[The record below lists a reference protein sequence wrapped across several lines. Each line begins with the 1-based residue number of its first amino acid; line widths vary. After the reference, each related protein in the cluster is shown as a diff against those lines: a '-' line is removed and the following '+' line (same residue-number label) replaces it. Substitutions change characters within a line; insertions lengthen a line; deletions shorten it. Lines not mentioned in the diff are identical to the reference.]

1 MLINIK
7 YDKPEHLKSVKQS
20 AYIKFN
26 YNKYIVD
33 TIRMIY
39 PRYYDVNARTWE
51 IPYDY
56 VSYLQENLSKYNT
69 FNIIG
74 KPISE
79 KKYNKKEVKEY
90 TLPKQLK
97 TKLYDYQKDVFNEC
111 MTYNRYLLL
120 LETGCG
126 KAQPLY
132 SKLLTANGYVNM
144 QDIKVGDKVFG
155 DDGQLHEVLGVFPQ
169 GYKDVYEIT
178 LSDKTKCR
186 CSDEHLWTVY
196 NVNKHRE
203 ETITVNDMLNYGLYR
218 FNKHKKGTFK
228 KWMFKLPYIEP
239 INFDKKEVPIDP
251 WVFGML
257 IGDGSFR
264 EGCVS
269 ISLYEKDSKDK
280 MLSKLK
286 LANLDLGNIPF
297 ELGGFNICHINGK
310 YNALKNSIKDL
321 GLFGHR
327 SEEKFIPDIY
337 KYNSY
342 SVRLELLRGLFD
354 SGGTIQD
361 NSTLSY
367 STSSKQLAYDVQF
380 LVQSFGGTCSIS
392 EKERHYTYNGERKEG
407 LNSFDL
413 YIKMPEGIKIFTSDK
428 HNSRCTKK
436 QHVTNY
442 RIIRDIKYIGK
453 EPCQCIY
460 IDSESHLYLTDNLI
474 PTHNTVVTQ
483 TSLIKHKELNHINN
497 VLIIVCVSG
506 LKYTWQNEFKKH
518 FNMNAK
524 VLGDRLNRKGYY
536 EVKKNEDKLY
546 DLKHLDK
553 DNYIYITNIE
563 SLRDKKI
570 LEELKKLFKKG
581 IFDCLVVD
589 ECHKVKSSGSI
600 QGKALLSL
608 SKYTKYMYE
617 LTGTIITN
625 SPIDLYVPLKCMQV
639 EESNFNSFKNHY
651 CTMGGFGGYQIVG
664 YKHMDEL
671 QSKLLSCSVRL
682 RKEDVLDLPDKVY
695 IDEYVEMGTRQR
707 KLYEDVKKAIVD
719 DIDAVMLSVNPLSQL
734 IRLRQASTDTSI
746 LSTTVK
752 ESAKYDRALELI
764 KDIVDENK
772 SVVVFSELAT
782 VIDNFYKILPYK
794 KVAKVTGT
802 TKDREQQINMFM
814 SDDDCHII
822 LGTEAL
828 QTGYTLTKANT
839 VIFLDEPWTAAQRE
853 QAESRIYRL
862 TQNSSVN
869 IITLM
874 CKNSIDEYIHNL
886 ISRKA
891 VVSDALIDNKYNI
904 KDKDVI
910 NYIITGEGSL

>member
-7 YDKPEHLKSVKQS
+7 YDKPEHLKSVQQS

-39 PRYYDVNARTWE
+39 PRYYDVNTRTWE

-111 MTYNRYLLL
+111 MTYNRYMLL
-120 LETGCG
+120 LEMGLG
-126 KAQPLY
+126 KSITIA
-132 SKLLTANGYVNM
+132 STIVK
-144 QDIKVGDKVFG
+144 
-155 DDGQLHEVLGVFPQ
+155 HE
-169 GYKDVYEIT
+169 
-178 LSDKTKCR
+178 
-186 CSDEHLWTVY
+186 
-196 NVNKHRE
+196 
-203 ETITVNDMLNYGLYR
+203 
-218 FNKHKKGTFK
+218 
-228 KWMFKLPYIEP
+228 
-239 INFDKKEVPIDP
+239 
-251 WVFGML
+251 
-257 IGDGSFR
+257 
-264 EGCVS
+264 
-269 ISLYEKDSKDK
+269 
-280 MLSKLK
+280 
-286 LANLDLGNIPF
+286 
-297 ELGGFNICHINGK
+297 
-310 YNALKNSIKDL
+310 
-321 GLFGHR
+321 
-327 SEEKFIPDIY
+327 
-337 KYNSY
+337 
-342 SVRLELLRGLFD
+342 
-354 SGGTIQD
+354 
-361 NSTLSY
+361 
-367 STSSKQLAYDVQF
+367 
-380 LVQSFGGTCSIS
+380 
-392 EKERHYTYNGERKEG
+392 
-407 LNSFDL
+407 
-413 YIKMPEGIKIFTSDK
+413 
-428 HNSRCTKK
+428 
-436 QHVTNY
+436 
-442 RIIRDIKYIGK
+442 
-453 EPCQCIY
+453 
-460 IDSESHLYLTDNLI
+460 
-474 PTHNTVVTQ
+474 
-483 TSLIKHKELNHINN
+483 ELNHINN
-497 VLIIVCVSG
+497 VLVIVCVSG
-506 LKYTWQNEFKKH
+506 LKYTWKTEFKKH
-518 FNMNAK
+518 FNMDVK

-553 DNYIYITNIE
+553 DNYVYITNIE

-600 QGKALLSL
+600 QGKALLCL

-695 IDEYVEMGTRQR
+695 IDEYVDMGTKQR

-719 DIDAVMLSVNPLSQL
+719 DIDNVMLSVNPLSQL

-782 VIDNFYKILPYK
+782 VINNFYKILPYK
-794 KVAKVTGT
+794 KVAKVTGS

-814 SDDDCHII
+814 NDDDCHII

-839 VIFLDEPWTAAQRE
+839 VIFLDEPWTAAQKN
-853 QAESRIYRL
+853 QAIDRLHRL
-862 TQNSSVN
+862 TQKDSVN
-869 IITLM
+869 IITIM

-904 KDKDVI
+904 KDKNVI
-910 NYIITGEGSL
+910 NYIITGEGNL

>member
-7 YDKPEHLKSVKQS
+7 YGKPEHLKSVQQS

-39 PRYYDVNARTWE
+39 PRYYDVNTRTWE

-56 VSYLQENLSKYNT
+56 VSYVQENLSEYNT

-74 KPISE
+74 KRISE

-120 LETGCG
+120 LEMGLG
-126 KAQPLY
+126 KSVTIA
-132 SKLLTANGYVNM
+132 STIVK
-144 QDIKVGDKVFG
+144 
-155 DDGQLHEVLGVFPQ
+155 HE
-169 GYKDVYEIT
+169 
-178 LSDKTKCR
+178 
-186 CSDEHLWTVY
+186 
-196 NVNKHRE
+196 
-203 ETITVNDMLNYGLYR
+203 
-218 FNKHKKGTFK
+218 
-228 KWMFKLPYIEP
+228 
-239 INFDKKEVPIDP
+239 
-251 WVFGML
+251 
-257 IGDGSFR
+257 
-264 EGCVS
+264 
-269 ISLYEKDSKDK
+269 
-280 MLSKLK
+280 
-286 LANLDLGNIPF
+286 
-297 ELGGFNICHINGK
+297 
-310 YNALKNSIKDL
+310 
-321 GLFGHR
+321 
-327 SEEKFIPDIY
+327 
-337 KYNSY
+337 
-342 SVRLELLRGLFD
+342 
-354 SGGTIQD
+354 
-361 NSTLSY
+361 
-367 STSSKQLAYDVQF
+367 
-380 LVQSFGGTCSIS
+380 
-392 EKERHYTYNGERKEG
+392 
-407 LNSFDL
+407 
-413 YIKMPEGIKIFTSDK
+413 
-428 HNSRCTKK
+428 
-436 QHVTNY
+436 
-442 RIIRDIKYIGK
+442 
-453 EPCQCIY
+453 
-460 IDSESHLYLTDNLI
+460 
-474 PTHNTVVTQ
+474 
-483 TSLIKHKELNHINN
+483 ELNHINN
-497 VLIIVCVSG
+497 VLVIVCVSG

-518 FNMNAK
+518 FNMNVK

-570 LEELKKLFKKG
+570 LEELKKLFKNG

-695 IDEYVEMGTRQR
+695 IAEYVEMGTRQR
-707 KLYEDVKKAIVD
+707 KLYEDVNKAIVD
-719 DIDAVMLSVNPLSQL
+719 DIDNVMLSVNPLSQL

-746 LSTTVK
+746 LSTTIK

-764 KDIVDENK
+764 KDIVVENK

-782 VIDNFYKILPYK
+782 VINNFYKLLPYK
-794 KVAKVTGT
+794 KVAKVTGS

-904 KDKDVI
+904 KDKNVI

>member
-1 MLINIK
+1 MNINIK
-7 YDKPEHLKSVKQS
+7 YDKPTHLKSVQQS

-39 PRYYDVNARTWE
+39 PRYYDVDTRTWE

-56 VSYLQENLSKYNT
+56 VSYLQENLNKYNT

-120 LETGCG
+120 LEMGLG
-126 KAQPLY
+126 KSITIA
-132 SKLLTANGYVNM
+132 STIVK
-144 QDIKVGDKVFG
+144 
-155 DDGQLHEVLGVFPQ
+155 HE
-169 GYKDVYEIT
+169 
-178 LSDKTKCR
+178 
-186 CSDEHLWTVY
+186 
-196 NVNKHRE
+196 
-203 ETITVNDMLNYGLYR
+203 
-218 FNKHKKGTFK
+218 
-228 KWMFKLPYIEP
+228 
-239 INFDKKEVPIDP
+239 
-251 WVFGML
+251 
-257 IGDGSFR
+257 
-264 EGCVS
+264 
-269 ISLYEKDSKDK
+269 
-280 MLSKLK
+280 
-286 LANLDLGNIPF
+286 
-297 ELGGFNICHINGK
+297 
-310 YNALKNSIKDL
+310 
-321 GLFGHR
+321 
-327 SEEKFIPDIY
+327 
-337 KYNSY
+337 
-342 SVRLELLRGLFD
+342 
-354 SGGTIQD
+354 
-361 NSTLSY
+361 
-367 STSSKQLAYDVQF
+367 
-380 LVQSFGGTCSIS
+380 
-392 EKERHYTYNGERKEG
+392 
-407 LNSFDL
+407 
-413 YIKMPEGIKIFTSDK
+413 
-428 HNSRCTKK
+428 
-436 QHVTNY
+436 
-442 RIIRDIKYIGK
+442 
-453 EPCQCIY
+453 
-460 IDSESHLYLTDNLI
+460 
-474 PTHNTVVTQ
+474 
-483 TSLIKHKELNHINN
+483 ELNHINN
-497 VLIIVCVSG
+497 VLVIVCVSG
-506 LKYTWQNEFKKH
+506 LKYTWKTEFKKH
-518 FNMNAK
+518 FNMNVK

-553 DNYIYITNIE
+553 DNYVYITNIE

-695 IDEYVEMGTRQR
+695 IDEYVDMGTRQR

-719 DIDAVMLSVNPLSQL
+719 DIDNVMLSVNPLSQL

-746 LSTTVK
+746 LSTTIK

-782 VIDNFYKILPYK
+782 VIDNFYKLLPYK
-794 KVAKVTGT
+794 KVAKVTGN

-814 SDDDCHII
+814 NDDDCHII

-839 VIFLDEPWTAAQRE
+839 VIFLDEPWTAAQRT

-862 TQNSSVN
+862 TQKDSVN

-904 KDKDVI
+904 KDKNVI

>member
-1 MLINIK
+1 MNINIK
-7 YDKPEHLKSVKQS
+7 YDKPTHLKSVQQS

-26 YNKYIVD
+26 YNKHIVD

-39 PRYYDVNARTWE
+39 PRYYDVNTRTWE

-56 VSYLQENLSKYNT
+56 VSYLQENLNKYNT

-74 KPISE
+74 KPISD
-79 KKYNKKEVKEY
+79 KTYNKKEVKEY

-126 KAQPLY
+126 K
-132 SKLLTANGYVNM
+132 
-144 QDIKVGDKVFG
+144 
-155 DDGQLHEVLGVFPQ
+155 
-169 GYKDVYEIT
+169 
-178 LSDKTKCR
+178 
-186 CSDEHLWTVY
+186 TV
-196 NVNKHRE
+196 
-203 ETITVNDMLNYGLYR
+203 
-218 FNKHKKGTFK
+218 
-228 KWMFKLPYIEP
+228 
-239 INFDKKEVPIDP
+239 
-251 WVFGML
+251 
-257 IGDGSFR
+257 
-264 EGCVS
+264 C
-269 ISLYEKDSKDK
+269 
-280 MLSKLK
+280 
-286 LANLDLGNIPF
+286 
-297 ELGGFNICHINGK
+297 
-310 YNALKNSIKDL
+310 
-321 GLFGHR
+321 
-327 SEEKFIPDIY
+327 
-337 KYNSY
+337 
-342 SVRLELLRGLFD
+342 
-354 SGGTIQD
+354 
-361 NSTLSY
+361 
-367 STSSKQLAYDVQF
+367 
-380 LVQSFGGTCSIS
+380 
-392 EKERHYTYNGERKEG
+392 
-407 LNSFDL
+407 
-413 YIKMPEGIKIFTSDK
+413 
-428 HNSRCTKK
+428 
-436 QHVTNY
+436 
-442 RIIRDIKYIGK
+442 
-453 EPCQCIY
+453 
-460 IDSESHLYLTDNLI
+460 
-474 PTHNTVVTQ
+474 TQ

-497 VLIIVCVSG
+497 ILVIVCVSG

-518 FNMNAK
+518 FNMSVK

-695 IDEYVEMGTRQR
+695 IDEYVDMGTKQR

-719 DIDAVMLSVNPLSQL
+719 DIDNVMLSVNPLSQL

-746 LSTTVK
+746 LSTTIE

-782 VIDNFYKILPYK
+782 VINNFYKILPYK
-794 KVAKVTGT
+794 KVAKVTGS

-814 SDDDCHII
+814 NDGDCHII

-862 TQNSSVN
+862 TQKDSVN

-904 KDKDVI
+904 KDKNVI
-910 NYIITGEGSL
+910 NYIITGEGQL

>member
-1 MLINIK
+1 MNINIK
-7 YDKPEHLKSVKQS
+7 YDKPTHLKSVQQS

-26 YNKYIVD
+26 YNKHIVD

-39 PRYYDVNARTWE
+39 PRYYDVDNRTWE

-56 VSYLQENLSKYNT
+56 VSYLQENLNKYNT

-74 KPISE
+74 KPISD
-79 KKYNKKEVKEY
+79 KTYNKKEVKEY

-120 LETGCG
+120 LSQGLG
-126 KAQPLY
+126 K
-132 SKLLTANGYVNM
+132 TV
-144 QDIKVGDKVFG
+144 
-155 DDGQLHEVLGVFPQ
+155 
-169 GYKDVYEIT
+169 IT
-178 LSDKTKCR
+178 Q
-186 CSDEHLWTVY
+186 
-196 NVNKHRE
+196 
-203 ETITVNDMLNYGLYR
+203 
-218 FNKHKKGTFK
+218 
-228 KWMFKLPYIEP
+228 
-239 INFDKKEVPIDP
+239 
-251 WVFGML
+251 
-257 IGDGSFR
+257 
-264 EGCVS
+264 
-269 ISLYEKDSKDK
+269 
-280 MLSKLK
+280 
-286 LANLDLGNIPF
+286 A
-297 ELGGFNICHINGK
+297 
-310 YNALKNSIKDL
+310 
-321 GLFGHR
+321 
-327 SEEKFIPDIY
+327 
-337 KYNSY
+337 
-342 SVRLELLRGLFD
+342 
-354 SGGTIQD
+354 
-361 NSTLSY
+361 
-367 STSSKQLAYDVQF
+367 
-380 LVQSFGGTCSIS
+380 
-392 EKERHYTYNGERKEG
+392 
-407 LNSFDL
+407 
-413 YIKMPEGIKIFTSDK
+413 
-428 HNSRCTKK
+428 
-436 QHVTNY
+436 
-442 RIIRDIKYIGK
+442 
-453 EPCQCIY
+453 
-460 IDSESHLYLTDNLI
+460 
-474 PTHNTVVTQ
+474 
-483 TSLIKHKELNHINN
+483 SLIKHKELNHINN
-497 VLIIVCVSG
+497 VLVIVCVSG

-518 FNMNAK
+518 FNMNVK
-524 VLGDRLNRKGYY
+524 VLGDRLNKKGYY
-536 EVKKNEDKLY
+536 EVKKNDDKLY

-625 SPIDLYVPLKCMQV
+625 SPIDLYVPLKCMRV
-639 EESNFNSFKNHY
+639 EESNFNMFKNHY
-651 CTMGGFGGYQIVG
+651 CTFGGFGGYQIVG

-695 IDEYVEMGTRQR
+695 IDEYVDMGTKQR
-707 KLYEDVKKAIVD
+707 KLYEDVKRAIVD
-719 DIDAVMLSVNPLSQL
+719 DMDNVMLSVNPLSQL

-746 LSTTVK
+746 LSTTIK

-764 KDIVDENK
+764 KDIVEEDK

-782 VIDNFYKILPYK
+782 VIDNFYKLLPYK
-794 KVAKVTGT
+794 KVAKVTGN

-814 SDDDCHII
+814 NDDDCHII

-839 VIFLDEPWTAAQRE
+839 VIFLDEPWTAAQRT
-853 QAESRIYRL
+853 QAEDRCHRIS
-862 TQNSSVN
+862 QHNNVN

-904 KDKDVI
+904 KDKNVI
-910 NYIITGEGSL
+910 NYIITGEGQL

>member
-1 MLINIK
+1 MNINIK
-7 YDKPEHLKSVKQS
+7 YDKPTHLKSVQQS

-26 YNKYIVD
+26 YNKHIVD

-39 PRYYDVNARTWE
+39 PRYYDVDNRTWE

-56 VSYLQENLSKYNT
+56 VSYLQENLNKYNT

-74 KPISE
+74 KPISD
-79 KKYNKKEVKEY
+79 KTYNKKEVKEY

-120 LETGCG
+120 LSQGLG
-126 KAQPLY
+126 K
-132 SKLLTANGYVNM
+132 TV
-144 QDIKVGDKVFG
+144 
-155 DDGQLHEVLGVFPQ
+155 
-169 GYKDVYEIT
+169 IT
-178 LSDKTKCR
+178 Q
-186 CSDEHLWTVY
+186 
-196 NVNKHRE
+196 
-203 ETITVNDMLNYGLYR
+203 
-218 FNKHKKGTFK
+218 
-228 KWMFKLPYIEP
+228 
-239 INFDKKEVPIDP
+239 
-251 WVFGML
+251 
-257 IGDGSFR
+257 
-264 EGCVS
+264 
-269 ISLYEKDSKDK
+269 
-280 MLSKLK
+280 
-286 LANLDLGNIPF
+286 A
-297 ELGGFNICHINGK
+297 
-310 YNALKNSIKDL
+310 
-321 GLFGHR
+321 
-327 SEEKFIPDIY
+327 
-337 KYNSY
+337 
-342 SVRLELLRGLFD
+342 
-354 SGGTIQD
+354 
-361 NSTLSY
+361 
-367 STSSKQLAYDVQF
+367 
-380 LVQSFGGTCSIS
+380 
-392 EKERHYTYNGERKEG
+392 
-407 LNSFDL
+407 
-413 YIKMPEGIKIFTSDK
+413 
-428 HNSRCTKK
+428 
-436 QHVTNY
+436 
-442 RIIRDIKYIGK
+442 
-453 EPCQCIY
+453 
-460 IDSESHLYLTDNLI
+460 
-474 PTHNTVVTQ
+474 
-483 TSLIKHKELNHINN
+483 SLIKHKELNHINN
-497 VLIIVCVSG
+497 VLVIVCVSG

-518 FNMNAK
+518 FNMNVK
-524 VLGDRLNRKGYY
+524 VLGDRLNKKGYY
-536 EVKKNEDKLY
+536 EVKKNDDKLY

-625 SPIDLYVPLKCMQV
+625 SPIDLYVPLKCMRV
-639 EESNFNSFKNHY
+639 EESNFNMFKNHY
-651 CTMGGFGGYQIVG
+651 CTFGGFGGYQIVG

-695 IDEYVEMGTRQR
+695 IDEYVDMGTKQR
-707 KLYEDVKKAIVD
+707 KLYEDVKRAIVD
-719 DIDAVMLSVNPLSQL
+719 DMDNVMLSVNPLSQL

-746 LSTTVK
+746 LSTTIK

-764 KDIVDENK
+764 KDIVEEDK

-782 VIDNFYKILPYK
+782 VIDNFYKLLPYK
-794 KVAKVTGT
+794 KVAKITGN

-814 SDDDCHII
+814 NDDDCHII

-839 VIFLDEPWTAAQRE
+839 VIFLDEPWTAAQRT
-853 QAESRIYRL
+853 QAEDRCHRIS
-862 TQNSSVN
+862 QHNNVN

-904 KDKDVI
+904 KDKNVI
-910 NYIITGEGSL
+910 NYIITGEGQL

>member
-1 MLINIK
+1 MNINIK
-7 YDKPEHLKSVKQS
+7 YDKPEHLKSVQQS

-26 YNKYIVD
+26 YNKHIVD

-39 PRYYDVNARTWE
+39 PRYYDVNTRTWE

-56 VSYLQENLSKYNT
+56 VSYLQENLNKYNT

-74 KPISE
+74 KPISD
-79 KKYNKKEVKEY
+79 KTYNKKEVKEY

-120 LETGCG
+120 LETGTG
-126 KAQPLY
+126 K
-132 SKLLTANGYVNM
+132 
-144 QDIKVGDKVFG
+144 
-155 DDGQLHEVLGVFPQ
+155 
-169 GYKDVYEIT
+169 
-178 LSDKTKCR
+178 
-186 CSDEHLWTVY
+186 TV
-196 NVNKHRE
+196 
-203 ETITVNDMLNYGLYR
+203 
-218 FNKHKKGTFK
+218 
-228 KWMFKLPYIEP
+228 
-239 INFDKKEVPIDP
+239 
-251 WVFGML
+251 
-257 IGDGSFR
+257 
-264 EGCVS
+264 C
-269 ISLYEKDSKDK
+269 
-280 MLSKLK
+280 
-286 LANLDLGNIPF
+286 
-297 ELGGFNICHINGK
+297 
-310 YNALKNSIKDL
+310 
-321 GLFGHR
+321 
-327 SEEKFIPDIY
+327 
-337 KYNSY
+337 
-342 SVRLELLRGLFD
+342 
-354 SGGTIQD
+354 
-361 NSTLSY
+361 
-367 STSSKQLAYDVQF
+367 
-380 LVQSFGGTCSIS
+380 
-392 EKERHYTYNGERKEG
+392 
-407 LNSFDL
+407 
-413 YIKMPEGIKIFTSDK
+413 
-428 HNSRCTKK
+428 
-436 QHVTNY
+436 
-442 RIIRDIKYIGK
+442 
-453 EPCQCIY
+453 
-460 IDSESHLYLTDNLI
+460 
-474 PTHNTVVTQ
+474 TQ

-497 VLIIVCVSG
+497 VLVIVCVSG

-518 FNMNAK
+518 FNMNVK

-695 IDEYVEMGTRQR
+695 IDEYVDMGTKQR

-719 DIDAVMLSVNPLSQL
+719 DIDNVMLSVNPLSQL

-746 LSTTVK
+746 LSTTIK

-772 SVVVFSELAT
+772 SAVVFSELAT

-794 KVAKVTGT
+794 KVAKVTGS

-814 SDDDCHII
+814 NDDDCHII

-839 VIFLDEPWTAAQRE
+839 VIFLDEPWTAAQRI

-869 IITLM
+869 IITIM
-874 CKNSIDEYIHNL
+874 CKNSIDEYIHNIIL
-886 ISRKA
+886 RKS
-891 VVSDALIDNKYNI
+891 VISDAIVDNKYNI
-904 KDKDVI
+904 KDKNVI
-910 NYIITGEGSL
+910 NYIITGEGQL

>member
-1 MLINIK
+1 MNINIK
-7 YDKPEHLKSVKQS
+7 YDKPTHLKSVQQS
-20 AYIKFN
+20 AYIKFS
-26 YNKYIVD
+26 YNKHIVD

-39 PRYYDVNARTWE
+39 PRYYDVNTRTWE

-56 VSYLQENLSKYNT
+56 VSYLQENLNKYNT

-74 KPISE
+74 KPISD
-79 KKYNKKEVKEY
+79 KTYNKKEVKEY

-120 LETGCG
+120 LEMGLG
-126 KAQPLY
+126 K
-132 SKLLTANGYVNM
+132 S
-144 QDIKVGDKVFG
+144 
-155 DDGQLHEVLGVFPQ
+155 
-169 GYKDVYEIT
+169 IT
-178 LSDKTKCR
+178 IAS
-186 CSDEHLWTVY
+186 
-196 NVNKHRE
+196 
-203 ETITVNDMLNYGLYR
+203 TIV
-218 FNKHKKGTFK
+218 
-228 KWMFKLPYIEP
+228 
-239 INFDKKEVPIDP
+239 
-251 WVFGML
+251 
-257 IGDGSFR
+257 
-264 EGCVS
+264 
-269 ISLYEKDSKDK
+269 
-280 MLSKLK
+280 
-286 LANLDLGNIPF
+286 
-297 ELGGFNICHINGK
+297 
-310 YNALKNSIKDL
+310 
-321 GLFGHR
+321 
-327 SEEKFIPDIY
+327 
-337 KYNSY
+337 
-342 SVRLELLRGLFD
+342 
-354 SGGTIQD
+354 
-361 NSTLSY
+361 
-367 STSSKQLAYDVQF
+367 
-380 LVQSFGGTCSIS
+380 
-392 EKERHYTYNGERKEG
+392 
-407 LNSFDL
+407 
-413 YIKMPEGIKIFTSDK
+413 
-428 HNSRCTKK
+428 
-436 QHVTNY
+436 
-442 RIIRDIKYIGK
+442 
-453 EPCQCIY
+453 
-460 IDSESHLYLTDNLI
+460 
-474 PTHNTVVTQ
+474 
-483 TSLIKHKELNHINN
+483 KHKELNHINN
-497 VLIIVCVSG
+497 VLVIVCVSG
-506 LKYTWQNEFKKH
+506 LKYTWKTEFKKH
-518 FNMNAK
+518 FNMDVK

-695 IDEYVEMGTRQR
+695 IDEYVDMGTKQR

-719 DIDAVMLSVNPLSQL
+719 DIDSVMLSVNPLSQL

-746 LSTTVK
+746 LSTTIK

-782 VIDNFYKILPYK
+782 VINNFYKILPYK
-794 KVAKVTGT
+794 KVAKVTGS

-814 SDDDCHII
+814 NDDDCHII

-839 VIFLDEPWTAAQRE
+839 VIFLDEPWTAAQRT

-869 IITLM
+869 IITIM
-874 CKNSIDEYIHNL
+874 CKNSIDEYIHNIIL
-886 ISRKA
+886 RKS
-891 VVSDALIDNKYNI
+891 VISDAIVDNKYNI
-904 KDKDVI
+904 KDKNVI
-910 NYIITGEGSL
+910 NYIITGEGKL

>member
-39 PRYYDVNARTWE
+39 PRYYDVDNRTWE

-120 LETGCG
+120 LEMGLG
-126 KAQPLY
+126 KSITIA
-132 SKLLTANGYVNM
+132 STIVK
-144 QDIKVGDKVFG
+144 
-155 DDGQLHEVLGVFPQ
+155 HE
-169 GYKDVYEIT
+169 
-178 LSDKTKCR
+178 
-186 CSDEHLWTVY
+186 
-196 NVNKHRE
+196 
-203 ETITVNDMLNYGLYR
+203 
-218 FNKHKKGTFK
+218 
-228 KWMFKLPYIEP
+228 
-239 INFDKKEVPIDP
+239 
-251 WVFGML
+251 
-257 IGDGSFR
+257 
-264 EGCVS
+264 
-269 ISLYEKDSKDK
+269 
-280 MLSKLK
+280 
-286 LANLDLGNIPF
+286 
-297 ELGGFNICHINGK
+297 
-310 YNALKNSIKDL
+310 
-321 GLFGHR
+321 
-327 SEEKFIPDIY
+327 
-337 KYNSY
+337 
-342 SVRLELLRGLFD
+342 
-354 SGGTIQD
+354 
-361 NSTLSY
+361 
-367 STSSKQLAYDVQF
+367 
-380 LVQSFGGTCSIS
+380 
-392 EKERHYTYNGERKEG
+392 
-407 LNSFDL
+407 
-413 YIKMPEGIKIFTSDK
+413 
-428 HNSRCTKK
+428 
-436 QHVTNY
+436 
-442 RIIRDIKYIGK
+442 
-453 EPCQCIY
+453 
-460 IDSESHLYLTDNLI
+460 
-474 PTHNTVVTQ
+474 
-483 TSLIKHKELNHINN
+483 ELNHINN
-497 VLIIVCVSG
+497 VLVIVCVSG
-506 LKYTWQNEFKKH
+506 LKYTWKTEFKKH
-518 FNMNAK
+518 FNMDVK

-695 IDEYVEMGTRQR
+695 IDEYVDMGTKQR

-719 DIDAVMLSVNPLSQL
+719 DIDNVMLSVNPLSQL

-782 VIDNFYKILPYK
+782 VINNFYKILPYK
-794 KVAKVTGT
+794 KVAKVTGS

-814 SDDDCHII
+814 NDDDCHII

-839 VIFLDEPWTAAQRE
+839 VIFLDEPWTAAQKN
-853 QAESRIYRL
+853 QAIDRLHRL
-862 TQNSSVN
+862 TQKDSVN

-874 CKNSIDEYIHNL
+874 CKNSIDEYIHSL

-904 KDKDVI
+904 KDKNVI
-910 NYIITGEGSL
+910 NYIITGEGQL

>member
-1 MLINIK
+1 MLINVK
-7 YDKPEHLKSVKQS
+7 YDKPEHLKSVQQS

-26 YNKYIVD
+26 YNRYIVD

-39 PRYYDVNARTWE
+39 PRYYDVNTRTWE

-74 KPISE
+74 KPISD
-79 KKYNKKEVKEY
+79 KTYNKKEVKEY

-120 LETGCG
+120 METGTG
-126 KAQPLY
+126 K
-132 SKLLTANGYVNM
+132 
-144 QDIKVGDKVFG
+144 
-155 DDGQLHEVLGVFPQ
+155 
-169 GYKDVYEIT
+169 T
-178 LSDKTKCR
+178 L
-186 CSDEHLWTVY
+186 
-196 NVNKHRE
+196 
-203 ETITVNDMLNYGLYR
+203 
-218 FNKHKKGTFK
+218 
-228 KWMFKLPYIEP
+228 
-239 INFDKKEVPIDP
+239 
-251 WVFGML
+251 
-257 IGDGSFR
+257 
-264 EGCVS
+264 
-269 ISLYEKDSKDK
+269 
-280 MLSKLK
+280 
-286 LANLDLGNIPF
+286 
-297 ELGGFNICHINGK
+297 
-310 YNALKNSIKDL
+310 
-321 GLFGHR
+321 
-327 SEEKFIPDIY
+327 
-337 KYNSY
+337 
-342 SVRLELLRGLFD
+342 
-354 SGGTIQD
+354 
-361 NSTLSY
+361 
-367 STSSKQLAYDVQF
+367 
-380 LVQSFGGTCSIS
+380 
-392 EKERHYTYNGERKEG
+392 
-407 LNSFDL
+407 
-413 YIKMPEGIKIFTSDK
+413 
-428 HNSRCTKK
+428 
-436 QHVTNY
+436 
-442 RIIRDIKYIGK
+442 
-453 EPCQCIY
+453 
-460 IDSESHLYLTDNLI
+460 
-474 PTHNTVVTQ
+474 VTQ
-483 TSLIKHKELNHINN
+483 TSLIKHKELKHINN
-497 VLIIVCVSG
+497 VLVIVCVSG

-518 FNMNAK
+518 FNMNVK
-524 VLGDRLNRKGYY
+524 VLGDRLNKKGYY

-553 DNYIYITNIE
+553 SNYIYITNIE

-695 IDEYVEMGTRQR
+695 IDEYVDMGTKQR
-707 KLYEDVKKAIVD
+707 KLYEDVKRAIVD
-719 DIDAVMLSVNPLSQL
+719 DIDTVMLSVNPLSQL

-746 LSTTVK
+746 LSTTIK

-782 VIDNFYKILPYK
+782 VIDNFYKLLPYK
-794 KVAKVTGT
+794 KVAKVTGS

-814 SDDDCHII
+814 NDGDCHII

-839 VIFLDEPWTAAQRE
+839 VIFLDEPWTAAQRT
-853 QAESRIYRL
+853 QAEDRCHRIS
-862 TQNSSVN
+862 QHNNVN

-904 KDKDVI
+904 KDKNVI
-910 NYIITGEGSL
+910 NYIITGEGQL

>member
-1 MLINIK
+1 MNINIK
-7 YDKPEHLKSVKQS
+7 YDKPTHLKSVQQS

-39 PRYYDVNARTWE
+39 PRYYDVDNRTWE

-56 VSYLQENLSKYNT
+56 VSYLQENLNKYNT

-74 KPISE
+74 KPISD
-79 KKYNKKEVKEY
+79 KTYNKKEVKEY

-120 LETGCG
+120 LEMGLG
-126 KAQPLY
+126 KSITIA
-132 SKLLTANGYVNM
+132 STIVK
-144 QDIKVGDKVFG
+144 
-155 DDGQLHEVLGVFPQ
+155 HE
-169 GYKDVYEIT
+169 
-178 LSDKTKCR
+178 
-186 CSDEHLWTVY
+186 
-196 NVNKHRE
+196 
-203 ETITVNDMLNYGLYR
+203 
-218 FNKHKKGTFK
+218 
-228 KWMFKLPYIEP
+228 
-239 INFDKKEVPIDP
+239 
-251 WVFGML
+251 
-257 IGDGSFR
+257 
-264 EGCVS
+264 
-269 ISLYEKDSKDK
+269 
-280 MLSKLK
+280 
-286 LANLDLGNIPF
+286 
-297 ELGGFNICHINGK
+297 
-310 YNALKNSIKDL
+310 
-321 GLFGHR
+321 
-327 SEEKFIPDIY
+327 
-337 KYNSY
+337 
-342 SVRLELLRGLFD
+342 
-354 SGGTIQD
+354 
-361 NSTLSY
+361 
-367 STSSKQLAYDVQF
+367 
-380 LVQSFGGTCSIS
+380 
-392 EKERHYTYNGERKEG
+392 
-407 LNSFDL
+407 
-413 YIKMPEGIKIFTSDK
+413 
-428 HNSRCTKK
+428 
-436 QHVTNY
+436 
-442 RIIRDIKYIGK
+442 
-453 EPCQCIY
+453 
-460 IDSESHLYLTDNLI
+460 
-474 PTHNTVVTQ
+474 
-483 TSLIKHKELNHINN
+483 ELNHINN
-497 VLIIVCVSG
+497 VLVIVCVSG
-506 LKYTWQNEFKKH
+506 LKYTWKTEFKKH
-518 FNMNAK
+518 FNMNVK

-570 LEELKKLFKKG
+570 LEYIKKLFKKG
-581 IFDCLVVD
+581 IFNCLIVD

-695 IDEYVEMGTRQR
+695 IDEYVDMGTKQR
-707 KLYEDVKKAIVD
+707 KLYEDVKRAIVD
-719 DIDAVMLSVNPLSQL
+719 DIDNVMLSVNPLSQL

-764 KDIVDENK
+764 KDIVEEDK

-782 VIDNFYKILPYK
+782 VIDNFYKLLPYK
-794 KVAKVTGT
+794 KVAKVTGN

-814 SDDDCHII
+814 NDDDCHII

-839 VIFLDEPWTAAQRE
+839 VIFLDEPWTAAQRI

-869 IITLM
+869 IITIM
-874 CKNSIDEYIHNL
+874 CKNSIDEYIHNIIL
-886 ISRKA
+886 RKS
-891 VVSDALIDNKYNI
+891 VISDAIVDNKYNI
-904 KDKDVI
+904 KDKNVI
-910 NYIITGEGSL
+910 NYIITGEGQL

>member
-1 MLINIK
+1 MNISIK
-7 YDKPEHLKSVKQS
+7 YDKPTHLKSVQQS

-26 YNKYIVD
+26 YNKHIVD

-39 PRYYDVNARTWE
+39 PRYYDIDNRTWE

-56 VSYLQENLSKYNT
+56 VSYLQENLNKYNT

-74 KPISE
+74 KPISD
-79 KKYNKKEVKEY
+79 KTYNKKEVKEY

-120 LETGCG
+120 LETGTG
-126 KAQPLY
+126 K
-132 SKLLTANGYVNM
+132 
-144 QDIKVGDKVFG
+144 
-155 DDGQLHEVLGVFPQ
+155 
-169 GYKDVYEIT
+169 
-178 LSDKTKCR
+178 
-186 CSDEHLWTVY
+186 
-196 NVNKHRE
+196 
-203 ETITVNDMLNYGLYR
+203 TI
-218 FNKHKKGTFK
+218 
-228 KWMFKLPYIEP
+228 
-239 INFDKKEVPIDP
+239 
-251 WVFGML
+251 
-257 IGDGSFR
+257 
-264 EGCVS
+264 C
-269 ISLYEKDSKDK
+269 
-280 MLSKLK
+280 
-286 LANLDLGNIPF
+286 
-297 ELGGFNICHINGK
+297 
-310 YNALKNSIKDL
+310 
-321 GLFGHR
+321 
-327 SEEKFIPDIY
+327 
-337 KYNSY
+337 
-342 SVRLELLRGLFD
+342 
-354 SGGTIQD
+354 
-361 NSTLSY
+361 
-367 STSSKQLAYDVQF
+367 
-380 LVQSFGGTCSIS
+380 
-392 EKERHYTYNGERKEG
+392 
-407 LNSFDL
+407 
-413 YIKMPEGIKIFTSDK
+413 
-428 HNSRCTKK
+428 
-436 QHVTNY
+436 
-442 RIIRDIKYIGK
+442 
-453 EPCQCIY
+453 
-460 IDSESHLYLTDNLI
+460 
-474 PTHNTVVTQ
+474 TQ

-497 VLIIVCVSG
+497 VLVIVCVSG

-518 FNMNAK
+518 FNMNVK

-553 DNYIYITNIE
+553 DNYVYITNIE

-608 SKYTKYMYE
+608 AKYTKYMYE

-695 IDEYVEMGTRQR
+695 IDEYVDMGTKQR
-707 KLYEDVKKAIVD
+707 KLYEDVKRAIVD
-719 DIDAVMLSVNPLSQL
+719 DIDTVMLSVNPLSQL

-746 LSTTVK
+746 LSTTIK

-764 KDIVDENK
+764 KDIVEEDK

-782 VIDNFYKILPYK
+782 VIDNFYKLLPYK
-794 KVAKVTGT
+794 KVAKVTGN

-814 SDDDCHII
+814 NDDDCHII

-828 QTGYTLTKANT
+828 QTGYTLTKATT
-839 VIFLDEPWTAAQRE
+839 VIFLDEPWTAAQRT
-853 QAESRIYRL
+853 QAESRIYRIS
-862 TQNSSVN
+862 QNNSVN

-874 CKNSIDEYIHNL
+874 CKNSIDEYIHNI

-891 VVSDALIDNKYNI
+891 VVSDALIDW
-904 KDKDVI
+904 VRAAH
-910 NYIITGEGSL
+910 S